1 MTFNNIKTMKQKE
14 GGFTIV
20 ELLIVIVIIG
30 ILAALVIVAYTG
42 ITNRANATKAKTNAQ
57 AIQKKAEAIYANNG
71 STYPITVAGATG
83 FTGDVGSLPAGVSLL
98 TGAGA
103 LSGSNGTTTVEYQFC
118 DAGQGYQVWY
128 WDYSATPAA
137 RTSAGTGGT
146 QGTCAVPAS

>member
-1 MTFNNIKTMKQKE
+1 MTFNNIKTMKQKD

-71 STYPITVAGATG
+71 STYPTLTTG

-103 LSGSNGTTTVEYQFC
+103 LSGTNGTTTVEYQTC
-118 DAGQGYQVWY
+118 ASGQGYQVWY
-128 WDYSATPAA
+128 WDYSATTPA

-146 QGTCAVPAS
+146 QTGCAVPAS